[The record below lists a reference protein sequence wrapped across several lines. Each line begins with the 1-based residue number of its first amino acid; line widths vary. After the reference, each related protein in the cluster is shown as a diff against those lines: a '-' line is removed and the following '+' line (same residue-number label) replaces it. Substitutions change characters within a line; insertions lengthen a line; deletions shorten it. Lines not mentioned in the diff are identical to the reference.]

1 MANPVLGRSFGRSRT
16 VNAGLDAGF
25 QVPTSVGS
33 VTDDVMTFAGSIR
46 ASAILLALVFA
57 GAAAGWSLT
66 DVEASPRFPGWLL
79 IVLLGAV
86 AVAFLTI
93 FRPQFAR
100 VTGPFFA
107 VAEGLVLGAI
117 TRVYEV
123 AFEGIAL
130 QALLATGATVLV
142 MLVLWATRT
151 IRVTDRLRSVVIGA
165 TIAVAAFYVISIL
178 LSLFGFSAPL
188 VWDTGVLG
196 IGFSLVVI
204 AIAAFNLLLD
214 FDLIEKGVAAGAPS
228 YMDWFAAFGLVITIV
243 WLYMEILRLLAK
255 LRSD

>member
-1 MANPVLGRSFGRSRT
+1 MANPVLGRSFGTSRT
-16 VNAGLDAGF
+16 INAGVDAGF
-25 QVPTSVGS
+25 QAPTTVGPIA
-33 VTDDVMTFAGSIR
+33 DDVMTFAGSIR
-46 ASAILLALVFA
+46 ASAVLLGLVFA
-57 GAAAGWSLT
+57 GAAVGWSAT
-66 DVEASPRFPGWLL
+66 DVSDTPQFPGWL
-79 IVLLGAV
+79 IVALLGAV
-86 AVAFLTI
+86 AVAVLTI

-100 VTGPFFA
+100 VTGPIYA
-107 VAEGLVLGAI
+107 VAEGLVLGSI

-123 AFEGIAL
+123 AFQGIAL

-165 TIAVAAFYVISIL
+165 TLGVAAFYVISLL

-214 FDLIEKGVAAGAPS
+214 FDLIERGVAGKAPA
-228 YMDWFAAFGLVITIV
+228 YMEWYAAFGLVITIV
-243 WLYMEILRLLAK
+243 WLYIEILRLLAK

>member
-1 MANPVLGRSFGRSRT
+1 MANPVLGRRFGRSRT
-16 VNAGLDAGF
+16 INSGLDAGF
-25 QVPTSVGS
+25 QVPATTSPVVG
-33 VTDDVMTFAGSIR
+33 DVMTFAGSIR
-46 ASAILLALVFA
+46 ASALLMALVFV
-57 GAAAGWSLT
+57 GAAVGWNLT
-66 DVEASPRFPGWLL
+66 DVSSAPQFPGWLIVVL
-79 IVLLGAV
+79 IGAIGV
-86 AVAFLTI
+86 AIVTI
-93 FRPQFAR
+93 MRPQLAR
-100 VTGPFFA
+100 ITGPIYA

-151 IRVTDRLRSVVIGA
+151 IRVTDKLRSVVMGA
-165 TIAVAAFYVISIL
+165 TIAVAAFYVISL
-178 LSLFGFSAPL
+178 LMSLFGFSAPL
-188 VWDTGVLG
+188 VWDTGILG
-196 IGFSLVVI
+196 IAFSLVVI

-214 FDLIEKGVAAGAPS
+214 FDMIERGVASGAPA

>member
-1 MANPVLGRSFGRSRT
+1 MANPVLGRGFGSSGT
-16 VNAGLDAGF
+16 INAGLDAGL
-25 QVPTSVGS
+25 QAPTTVGP
-33 VTDDVMTFAGSIR
+33 VADDVMTFGGAIR
-46 ASAILLALVFA
+46 ASAILLGLVFA
-57 GAAAGWSLT
+57 GAAVGWSVT
-66 DVEASPRFPGWLL
+66 DVSDTPQFPGWLL
-79 IVLLGAV
+79 FALFGAIGV
-86 AVAFLTI
+86 AILTI

-100 VTGPFFA
+100 ITGPLYA
-107 VAEGLVLGAI
+107 VAEGLVLGSI

-151 IRVTDRLRSVVIGA
+151 IRVTDRLRSMVIGA
-165 TIAVAAFYVISIL
+165 TLGVAAFYVISLL

-188 VWDTGVLG
+188 VWDTGILG
-196 IGFSLVVI
+196 IGFSLIVI

-214 FDLIEKGVAAGAPS
+214 FDLIERGVASKAPA

-243 WLYMEILRLLAK
+243 WLYIEILRLLAK

>member
-1 MANPVLGRSFGRSRT
+1 MANPVLGRTFGKSRT
-16 VNAGLDAGF
+16 VNSGLDTAF
-25 QVPTSVGS
+25 QVPTTAGPIV
-33 VTDDVMTFAGSIR
+33 DDVMTFAGAIR
-46 ASAILLALVFA
+46 ASAILMALVFA
-57 GAAAGWSLT
+57 GAGVGWNLT
-66 DVEASPRFPGWLL
+66 DVETTPQFPGWL
-79 IVLLGAV
+79 IFVLLGSVVV
-86 AVAFLTI
+86 AIVTI
-93 FRPQFAR
+93 ARPTLAR
-100 VTGPFFA
+100 YTGPVYA
-107 VAEGLVLGAI
+107 VTEGLVLGAI

-151 IRVTDRLRSVVIGA
+151 IRVTDKLRSVVMGA
-165 TIAVAAFYVISIL
+165 TIAVAAFYVISL
-178 LSLFGFSAPL
+178 LMSLFGFSAPL
-188 VWDTGVLG
+188 VWDTGILG

-214 FDLIEKGVAAGAPS
+214 FDMIERGVAAQAPA
-228 YMDWFAAFGLVITIV
+228 YMDWYAAFGLVITIV